1 MSYLSQIIALNLPF
15 ILRLMKKLFVL
26 LLFCLGQVFMVKGQ
40 EIIPFPDLSEN
51 HIAVYN
57 QVEIIEDH
65 NYSLYPKEYRNAL
78 KQIDQEIE
86 VVNNRI
92 ENESNKVQRTSLQ
105 SQKALLVKKRTGLL
119 QEADLLEDLNKL
131 Y

>member
-1 MSYLSQIIALNLPF
+1 
-15 ILRLMKKLFVL
+15 MKNLFVL
-26 LLFCLGQVFMVKGQ
+26 LLLCLGPVFMVNGQ

-57 QVEIIEDH
+57 QVEIIEDY
-65 NYSLYPKEYRNAL
+65 NYSLYTKDYRDAL

-86 VVNNRI
+86 VVNKRI

-105 SQKALLVKKRTGLL
+105 SQKTLLIKKRSGLL

>member
-1 MSYLSQIIALNLPF
+1 
-15 ILRLMKKLFVL
+15 MKNLFVL
-26 LLFCLGQVFMVKGQ
+26 LLLCLGPVFMAKGQ

-65 NYSLYPKEYRNAL
+65 NYNLYSKDYRDAL
-78 KQIDQEIE
+78 KKIDQEIE
-86 VVNNRI
+86 LVNKLI
-92 ENESNKVQRTSLQ
+92 ENESNKVERTSLE
-105 SQKALLVKKRTGLL
+105 SQKTILLKKRTQLL

>member
-1 MSYLSQIIALNLPF
+1 
-15 ILRLMKKLFVL
+15 MKNLFVL
-26 LLFCLGQVFMVKGQ
+26 LLLCLGPVFMAKGQ

-65 NYSLYPKEYRNAL
+65 NYNLYNKDYSDAL
-78 KQIDQEIE
+78 KKIDQEIE
-86 VVNNRI
+86 LVNKLI
-92 ENESNKVQRTSLQ
+92 ENESNKVQRTSLE
-105 SQKALLVKKRTGLL
+105 SQKAMLLKRRTGLL
-119 QEADLLEDLNKL
+119 IEADLLEDLNKL

>member
-1 MSYLSQIIALNLPF
+1 
-15 ILRLMKKLFVL
+15 MKNIFVL
-26 LLFCLGQVFMVKGQ
+26 LVLFLGSVFTAKSQ

-65 NYSLYPKEYRNAL
+65 NYSLYPKEYRDAL

-92 ENESNKVQRTSLQ
+92 ENESNKTLRTSLQ
-105 SQKALLVKKRTGLL
+105 SQRAILLKNRTGLL

>member
-1 MSYLSQIIALNLPF
+1 
-15 ILRLMKKLFVL
+15 MKNLFVL
-26 LLFCLGQVFMVKGQ
+26 LLLCLGPVFMAKGQ

-65 NYSLYPKEYRNAL
+65 NYNLYTKDYRDAL
-78 KQIDQEIE
+78 KQIDHEIE
-86 VVNNRI
+86 AVNKLI

-105 SQKALLVKKRTGLL
+105 SQKAILIKKRTGLL
-119 QEADLLEDLNKL
+119 QEADLLEDLNEL